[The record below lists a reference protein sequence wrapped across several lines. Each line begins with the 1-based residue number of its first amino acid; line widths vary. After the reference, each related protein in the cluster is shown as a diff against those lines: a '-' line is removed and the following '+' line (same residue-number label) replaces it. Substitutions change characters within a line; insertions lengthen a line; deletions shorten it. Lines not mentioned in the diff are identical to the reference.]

1 MTIRPKLNSG
11 RFYRNERLKKR
22 LLIQQ
27 LFNSGKQIKSFPI
40 LLFYLPG
47 KKENLPYHQAL
58 FSVPKKH
65 FKSSVV
71 RNKIKRRIRE
81 AYRLHKHRLY
91 NKSNDL
97 PFLLGYVYISK
108 NIHTYKDIESKVLKT
123 IQYLEKNQN
132 TTDYEAEN

>member
-1 MTIRPKLNSG
+1 MTIRPILTSG
-11 RFYRNERLKKR
+11 RFYRTERLKKR

-27 LFNSGKQIKSFPI
+27 LFTEGKQIKFFPLI
-40 LLFYLPG
+40 LFYLPG
-47 KKENLPYHQAL
+47 KKDDIPYHQAL

-81 AYRLHKHRLY
+81 AYRLQKHLLY
-91 NKSNDL
+91 NKSDGL

-123 IQYLEKNQN
+123 IQYLEKQ
-132 TTDYEAEN
+132 

>member
-1 MTIRPKLNSG
+1 MTIRPKLTSG

-27 LFNSGKQIKSFPI
+27 LFNEGKQIKFFPLI
-40 LLFYLPG
+40 LFFLPG
-47 KKENLPYHQAL
+47 KKNDLPYHQAL

-65 FKSSVV
+65 FKNSVV

-81 AYRLHKHRLY
+81 AYRLHKYRLY
-91 NKSNDL
+91 NKSDNL

-108 NIHTYKDIESKVLKT
+108 NIHTYKEIETKVLKT
-123 IQYLEKNQN
+123 IQYLEKQKTHNR
-132 TTDYEAEN
+132 

>member
-108 NIHTYKDIESKVLKT
+108 NVQSFKSIEEQVINSIH
-123 IQYLEKNQN
+123 YLLNNKIK
-132 TTDYEAEN
+132 